1 MVEDAKTHWER
12 TYREKTTTEVSWYQ
26 ARPDISLALVAASG
40 VALDAPI
47 IDVGGG
53 SSALARHLLDAGY
66 KQLTVLDIS
75 ATALA
80 MIERVDGFVARSG
93 NVLRTWVRRS
103 NDRRM
108 LAQMNERT
116 LTDIGLTRFDV
127 SLETDKYFWQK

>member
-1 MVEDAKTHWER
+1 MSTLRAKHFH
-12 TYREKTTTEVSWYQ
+12 
-26 ARPDISLALVAASG
+26 L
-40 VALDAPI
+40 
-47 IDVGGG
+47 ID
-53 SSALARHLLDAGY
+53 D
-66 KQLTVLDIS
+66 LDIS

-80 MIERVDGFVARSG
+80 MIERVDGFATRSG